1 MSVLLVGSGGSL
13 QDQGGGGAMRSVTG
27 GGGGGPQD
35 QGGGG
40 AMRSGG
46 RLRHEPKYERVFQS
60 GMNCN
65 FEVGGAC
72 SWSLVPANTTKTVRK
87 LLTVHISH
95 LPYNSFTVCQKMLS
109 FSTYLGDTPFKMLSL
124 YHRPLKYDP
133 LNCVDKNLI
142 HGLFSF

>member
-1 MSVLLVGSGGSL
+1 MSVLLVGSGGSP
-13 QDQGGGGAMRSVTG
+13 QDQGGGGAMRPLT
-27 GGGGGPQD
+27 GGGPQD

-72 SWSLVPANTTKTVRK
+72 SWSLVPANTSKTVRK
-87 LLTVHISH
+87 LLTVRISH
-95 LPYNSFTVCQKMLS
+95 LTKKIFTVRQKFYQS
-109 FSTYLGDTPFKMLSL
+109 
-124 YHRPLKYDP
+124 R
-133 LNCVDKNLI
+133 
-142 HGLFSF
+142 LFIG